1 VTDSFSFDADI
12 SEALDM
18 LKDLPKQVN
27 RGINKET
34 KRTAFTIMANAV
46 KSISADPSPGITYK
60 KYHKKKNGGGFRGNH
75 TASKAGDAPNSD
87 TGNLVQSITAMQITT
102 QAKGTGGYKGLN
114 EWSIGSPL
122 DYAAWLEFG
131 TLDMAARP
139 WLSPAVDKAE
149 AGHIERVTKAVKEA
163 IKDAEH

>member
-1 VTDSFSFDADI
+1 VTDSFSFDADTTD
-12 SEALDM
+12 ALRM
-18 LKDLPKQVN
+18 LKNLPDSVADEVN
-27 RGINKET
+27 KAT

-75 TASKAGDAPNSD
+75 TASKPGDAPNSD
-87 TGNLVQSITAMQITT
+87 TGNLVQSITVI
-102 QAKGTGGYKGLN
+102 KLKPSGGLDQY
-114 EWSIGSPL
+114 SIGSPL

-149 AGHIERVTKAVKEA
+149 AGHIERVTKAVKKG